1 MAAPENILLNSL
13 HHAVLIMLNS
23 IIIIIIIIIIILIG
37 INVCL
42 PSRQLDRIH
51 GWYSLEWLS
60 DSLG

>member
-13 HHAVLIMLNS
+13 HHAVLIMLN
-23 IIIIIIIIIIILIG
+23 IIIIIIIIIILIG

-51 GWYSLEWLS
+51 G
-60 DSLG
+60 